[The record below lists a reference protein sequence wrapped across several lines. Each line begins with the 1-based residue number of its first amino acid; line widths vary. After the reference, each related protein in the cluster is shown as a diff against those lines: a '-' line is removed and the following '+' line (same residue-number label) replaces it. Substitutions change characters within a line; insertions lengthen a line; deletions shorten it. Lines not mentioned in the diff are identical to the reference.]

1 MAEIKVLDKYTAELI
16 AAGEV
21 IERPASV
28 IKELVENSIDA
39 GATVITVEIK
49 NGGISYMRV
58 TDNGCGIERQYAATA
73 FIRHATSKI
82 AVPDDLNSIATLGF
96 RGEAL
101 ASICAVSH
109 VEMLTKTADEALGTH
124 LVCEAGEVLEIE
136 DSGCP
141 CGTTFIIR
149 DIFYNV
155 PARMKF
161 LKKDVTEANTI
172 SGIIDKIALSHPE
185 ISFRMIRDGRE
196 TLHTP
201 GDNKLKSAVY
211 SVYDKEF
218 VAGLIPVNY
227 SMGNMS
233 VHGYITKPSASR
245 PSRSMQNFF
254 INGRFIRSKT
264 ATAALEEAFKG
275 TLMVGKFPGAI
286 LHIKMHFAMLDVNVH
301 PAKLEVRFTN
311 EKPVFDLVYA
321 AVKSALSEG
330 DAPKSFNVNKYAA
343 SPFANE
349 EKPEQTKLNFSS
361 SINSVKKPENIEPQ
375 KAKEYRNSLIDSLKT
390 SIFAEGEVKETLADK
405 AGPTKFEK
413 ILDYMPQ
420 PVLNKEPVKKENT
433 AKNLPETKSEEYFKS
448 LMEAEPPV
456 VKHAEKAPSV
466 EVTETPKPEI
476 KETKLPDYEVKEVKS
491 AEIKPE
497 ETIKQKSALDLKI
510 KDLNVKILGEAFST
524 YIICEKDNTL
534 LLIDKHA
541 AHERLIYEKLKQNE
555 GEFYSQQ
562 LLVPITSKLDKDE
575 YDAILMH
582 QDIIMKSGFEIEDF
596 GEGTII
602 IRSAPS
608 ILCGQDISYAV
619 SECASYL
626 SSHIGNLNK
635 NEKLLTEYMDWTYH
649 NIACRA
655 AMKAGDKST
664 IDELVALAIM
674 LWENP
679 ELRYCPHGRP
689 IYMQIEK
696 KNIEKE
702 FGRIQ

>member
-1 MAEIKVLDKYTAELI
+1 MAEIKVLDKYTSELI

-39 GATVITVEIK
+39 GASSITVEIK

-58 TDNGCGIERQYAATA
+58 TDNGSGIESKYVATA

-82 AVPDDLNSIATLGF
+82 AKPDDLNSIATLGF

-109 VEMLTKTADEALGTH
+109 VEILTKTEN
-124 LVCEAGEVLEIE
+124 E
-136 DSGCP
+136 DSGTRAIAESGEVISLEESGCP
-141 CGTTFIIR
+141 KGTTIIIR

-185 ISFRMIRDGRE
+185 ISFRLIRDGKE

-211 SVYDKEF
+211 AVYDKDF
-218 VAGLIPVNY
+218 VSSLIPLQY
-227 SMGNMS
+227 SFNNMS
-233 VHGYITKPSASR
+233 VHGFITKPSSSR
-245 PSRSMQNFF
+245 PSRAMQNFF

-264 ATAALEEAFKG
+264 AVAALEEAFKG
-275 TLMVGKFPGAI
+275 TLMVGKFPGCV
-286 LHIKMHFAMLDVNVH
+286 LHINMHFALLDVNVH
-301 PAKLEVRFTN
+301 PAKLEVRFVN

-321 AVKSALSEG
+321 AVKSALAEG
-330 DAPKSFNVNKYAA
+330 DTPKTFNVNKYITPVF
-343 SPFANE
+343 SE
-349 EKPEQTKLNFSS
+349 EAKPEQTKLNISTTQVKTEPVKIEEDKKSS
-361 SINSVKKPENIEPQ
+361 
-375 KAKEYRNSLIDSLKT
+375 YRNSLIESFKT
-390 SIFAEGEVKETLADK
+390 SIFSDTEENEIRKDNAAVSKFERILDIVPVPENKETKK
-405 AGPTKFEK
+405 AETIEK
-413 ILDYMPQ
+413 IAIVTPELIKESVPLIITEEPINIETTEKPKPIDKSIIKEEE
-420 PVLNKEPVKKENT
+420 KEPEITKT
-433 AKNLPETKSEEYFKS
+433 A
-448 LMEAEPPV
+448 
-456 VKHAEKAPSV
+456 
-466 EVTETPKPEI
+466 EI
-476 KETKLPDYEVKEVKS
+476 KEEKNKFPLNSLNLNNFS
-491 AEIKPE
+491 A
-497 ETIKQKSALDLKI
+497 KI
-510 KDLNVKILGEAFST
+510 IGEAFST
-524 YIICEKDNTL
+524 YIICEKDDSL

-541 AHERLIYEKLKQNE
+541 AHERLLYEKLKQNE
-555 GEFYSQQ
+555 GDFSSQQ
-562 LLVPITSKLDKDE
+562 LLLPITCKLDKSE
-575 YDAILMH
+575 YDAILNNI
-582 QDIIMKSGFEIEDF
+582 DAIIKSGFDIEDF

-608 ILCGQDISYAV
+608 ILCGQDIAYAV
-619 SECASYL
+619 SECADYL
-626 SSHIGNLNK
+626 IDRNLNLQQ
-635 NEKLLTEYMDWTYH
+635 NSNLMTEYMDWVYH

-655 AMKAGDKST
+655 AMKAGDKSSES
-664 IDELVALAIM
+664 ELVALALM
-674 LWENP
+674 LSENP

>member
-39 GATVITVEIK
+39 GASVITVEIK

-58 TDNGCGIERQYAATA
+58 TDNGCGIERQYASTA

-141 CGTTFIIR
+141 NGTTFIVR

-172 SGIIDKIALSHPE
+172 SGILDKIALSHPE
-185 ISFRMIRDGRE
+185 ISFRLIRDGKE

-211 SVYDKEF
+211 AVYDKEF
-218 VAGLIPVNY
+218 VSGLIPVNY
-227 SMGNMS
+227 SFNNMS
-233 VHGYITKPSASR
+233 VYGFISKPSASR
-245 PSRSMQNFF
+245 PSRAMQNFF

-275 TLMVGKFPGAI
+275 TLMVGKFPAAV

-311 EKPVFDLVYA
+311 ERPVFDLIYA

-349 EKPEQTKLNFSS
+349 EKSEQTKL
-361 SINSVKKPENIEPQ
+361 SVNYSASPLKKSESDGSQ
-375 KAKEYRNSLIDSLKT
+375 KAKEYRNSLIDSLKS
-390 SIFAEGEVKETLADK
+390 SIFAGGDVNETLADK
-405 AGPTKFEK
+405 AGATKLEK
-413 ILDYMPQ
+413 ILDYVPQ
-420 PVLNKEPVKKENT
+420 PVLYKEPKKTET
-433 AKNLPETKSEEYFKS
+433 AVISESETKSDEYFKS
-448 LMEAEPPV
+448 LIESEPPL
-456 VKHAEKAPSV
+456 VKHTEKAPLAEKEKPFETYKEENKEPALPV
-466 EVTETPKPEI
+466 KNETEPDI
-476 KETKLPDYEVKEVKS
+476 KN
-491 AEIKPE
+491 E
-497 ETIKQKSALDLKI
+497 ETSKPKNALSLKI
-510 KDLNVKILGEAFST
+510 KDSSVKILGEAFST

-582 QDIIMKSGFEIEDF
+582 QDVIMKSGFEIEDF
-596 GEGTII
+596 GEGTVI

-626 SSHIGNLNK
+626 ASHPGNFN
-635 NEKLLTEYMDWTYH
+635 NDKLLTEYMDWTYH

-655 AMKAGDKST
+655 AMKSGDKST
-664 IDELVALAIM
+664 IDELVALAVM